1 VRTVRDDVLASL
13 AYGLDGIYDSNG
25 QSAFVLVYNIGPS
38 SVEVGIMEIEEGVFE
53 VLSTSED
60 KLINDDLLHSGL
72 INHVREL
79 YPVLRDVETALV
91 SISRQFP
98 SFFSTECNPD
108 YHEVGQGNGESE
120 NSPLVRR
127 HGPVLYCDSAHGT
140 TFSRNSNTK
149 RLCRTGLV
157 YIPLKFLTDSG

>member
-38 SVEVGIMEIEEGVFE
+38 SVEVGIIEIEEGVFE

-60 KLINDDLLHSGL
+60 KLINDDLFHSGL
-72 INHVREL
+72 IDHLREL
-79 YPVLRDVETALV
+79 YPDLRNVETTLV
-91 SISRQFP
+91 SISRQSP
-98 SFFSTECNPD
+98 SISSIECFPD

-127 HGPVLYCDSAHGT
+127 HGRVLYGDSAHGT
-140 TFSRNSNTK
+140 IFSRNSNTK
-149 RLCRTGLV
+149 
-157 YIPLKFLTDSG
+157 